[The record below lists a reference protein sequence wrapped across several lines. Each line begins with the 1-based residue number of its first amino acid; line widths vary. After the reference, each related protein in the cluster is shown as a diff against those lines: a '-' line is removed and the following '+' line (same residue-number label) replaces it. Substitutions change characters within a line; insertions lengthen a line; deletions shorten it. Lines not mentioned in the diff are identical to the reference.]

1 MARHGNTRSPSPVGS
16 SYSSSKR
23 PRRDDDRYDKSRRD
37 DGRGHR
43 RRSRSRSPDVW
54 THPSAVNVNV
64 LIPPTQRR
72 YRDRDSR
79 YHRDDDYYR
88 SSRRDRSRE
97 RRRSRDRD
105 LGRDNRRR
113 SRERDSRVKRD
124 DSRDRRRRRD
134 ESTDSRRRERRDGSR
149 NRSQTLEAVSD
160 APTTTPRLHPLMPF
174 YQIPKKPSAPVQ
186 SEEEKKAE
194 RLAKL
199 QAWKQ
204 KQAAEKSR
212 KQEEL
217 EATGGTRSLL
227 EEMDKKANASPVASV
242 SPVAAASPETTV
254 EANSEISPQPYAG
267 KFDPKAI
274 VKKATSGSAGAV
286 KLGTDIAL
294 PEVAKASATL
304 NSASTGPKANQSI
317 ASAKSSS
324 GKHPFSAGWL
334 SAQNADKQSGKLTS
348 AVPLKARGNV
358 SGFGLST
365 KATTEADKP
374 AAKSGINFGEEEGS
388 RKKLEKLPTPPP
400 GDDSIADDIAMADG
414 AKGEGEEEED
424 DEDMQDA
431 GTEEEAAAA
440 ARAAAEKREE
450 RLQEQNLA
458 YQAGE
463 EPTAATTGGTEIDG
477 DVTMAEYTKEADA
490 EKTLEAVDEEDPLD
504 AFMTGLGDPMKAPSS
519 TNGIRASKS
528 KAQQPEALF
537 GDDDV
542 DLNTVAVDPDD
553 FLAMASKKK
562 KKDLPTVN
570 HAKLNYR
577 PFRKSFYHEPSELT
591 EMTEEEVVNL
601 RFELDGIKIRGIDA
615 PKPVLK
621 WSQCGLGAQSLEVIQ
636 KLGYER
642 PTSIQTQAIPSI
654 MSGRDVIGVAKTGS
668 GKTIAFLL
676 PMFRHIKDQRPLD
689 PLDGPVGLIM
699 TPTRELATQI
709 HKECKPFLKALN
721 LRAVCAYGGAPIKDQ
736 IADLKRGAEII
747 VCTPGRMIDLLAAN
761 SGRVTNLRRVTYV
774 VLDEADRMFD
784 MGFEPQVMKI
794 LANIRPDRQ
803 TVLFSATFPRQMEA
817 LARKTL
823 VKPVEIV
830 VGGRSV
836 VAPEITQIVEVR
848 SEETKF
854 HRLLELL
861 GNLYEFEKN
870 EDDRT
875 LIFVD
880 RQESADGLLK
890 DLLLKGYPC
899 MSIHG
904 GKDQIDRD
912 STIEDFKAGVTP
924 ILVATSI
931 AARGLDVKQLKLVVN
946 YDAPN
951 HLEDYVH
958 RAGRTGRAGNTGTA
972 VTFVTSEQD
981 RYSVDIVKALRQ
993 SGQEVPDDLRKL
1005 AEGFIEK
1012 VKAGKE
1018 KVSGSGFGGKGLER
1032 LDQERDAARARERK
1046 THKTG
1051 EEGDD
1056 EEKEEKEKDTAGDD
1070 LVAKAASSVQS
1081 AAAAAAAAVPQQLP
1095 GVPKGIDLD
1104 GKITVH
1110 RTEPATTDGKNPL
1123 AKVNSAV
1130 ADIHTRLM
1138 KNRDIRAGVP
1148 IDNKGPDAG
1157 AFHATLEINDF
1168 PQKARWAVTNR
1179 TNVAKI
1185 LEATGTSIT
1194 TKGSFYATGK
1204 EPQAGE
1210 NPKLYILVEG
1220 DTEVV
1225 VTNAM
1230 RELMRLLKEG
1240 TIAAADSDAR
1250 APASGSPVRHHPSP
1264 FHLPHTTTANCLSL
1278 LDVTSTS
1285 RHLPFEQHHSPSH
1298 LYPLSPPSTILTILL
1313 HQSLSKSYPPRTKPP
1328 PLSLLHPPTPQK
1340 KWATS
1345 APNPPTQIPPPAA
1358 SPPSPQQPTPSPP
1371 PAERSP
1377 PPNPEQTPQ
1386 TNLARKSQRQTPPPP
1401 PSAEEEQHKEEE
1413 EKEEEE
1419 EEGNGEGTGPKGAV
1433 KKPEAPPRAR
1443 PSVSTFPIAPLLR
1456 ARAAQLASARTAN
1469 AKGKLGR
1476 ELEKQ
1481 RAQTRSGTLQAESA
1495 EERRRREVQGVGEAR
1510 EWN

>member
-1 MARHGNTRSPSPVGS
+1 MLIRS
-16 SYSSSKR
+16 
-23 PRRDDDRYDKSRRD
+23 
-37 DGRGHR
+37 
-43 RRSRSRSPDVW
+43 
-54 THPSAVNVNV
+54 
-64 LIPPTQRR
+64 TQRR

-79 YHRDDDYYR
+79 THRDRSKDRYEDDYHR
-88 SSRRDRSRE
+88 SSRKDRSRE
-97 RRRSRDRD
+97 RRRSKERD
-105 LGRDNRRR
+105 LGRDQRRK
-113 SRERDSRVKRD
+113 SRDRDKDSRAKRD
-124 DSRDRRRRRD
+124 DSRDRRRRGD
-134 ESTDSRRRERRDGSR
+134 ASTDVRRRDGRADSR
-149 NRSQTLEAVSD
+149 DRSHRPSTTHSDAVSILIHLPEEYTQELNVLQASKKSA
-160 APTTTPRLHPLMPF
+160 APAQT
-174 YQIPKKPSAPVQ
+174 
-186 SEEEKKAE
+186 EEEKKAE

-199 QAWKQ
+199 EAWKQ
-204 KQAAEKSR
+204 KQAADKSR
-212 KQEEL
+212 KQEQL
-217 EATGGTRSLL
+217 GVAGDTRSLL
-227 EEMDKKANASPVASV
+227 DEMDKKANASPAAVASPSAAV
-242 SPVAAASPETTV
+242 SPGVATVAEGEPSPK
-254 EANSEISPQPYAG
+254 PYAG

-274 VKKATSGSAGAV
+274 AKKATAGSAGAS

-294 PEVAKASATL
+294 PEVTKTSATL
-304 NSASTGPKANQSI
+304 NPTTTGPKANQTL
-317 ASAKSSS
+317 ATAKPS
-324 GKHPFSAGWL
+324 L
-334 SAQNADKQSGKLTS
+334 GKLQFCTS
-348 AVPLKARGNV
+348 VLPGNRAYPDTGKSAPATPAVPLKARGNV

-365 KATTEADKP
+365 KAMHEGDKP
-374 AAKSGINFGEEEGS
+374 SAKPGLNFGDEEGS

-400 GDDSIADDIAMADG
+400 EDATAADDTAMADG
-414 AKGEGEEEED
+414 AKDED
-424 DEDMQDA
+424 DDDESDEAMQDA

-458 YQAGE
+458 YQARE
-463 EPTAATTGGTEIDG
+463 APEPMAADAIETNG
-477 DVTMAEYTKEADA
+477 DVVMTDAISKAAAQLTAEPE
-490 EKTLEAVDEEDPLD
+490 EEEDPLD
-504 AFMTGLGDPMKAPSS
+504 AFMTGLGDPMAAPSRL
-519 TNGIRASKS
+519 NGIRSGKS
-528 KAQQPEALF
+528 KLQQPEALF

-570 HAKLNYR
+570 HAKLNYQ
-577 PFRKSFYHEPSELT
+577 PFRKSFYHEPLELN
-591 EMTEEEVVNL
+591 EMTEEELADL
-601 RFELDGIKIRGIDA
+601 RLELDGIKIRGVDA
-615 PKPVLK
+615 PKPVMK

-636 KLGYER
+636 RLGYES
-642 PTSIQTQAIPSI
+642 PTSIQSQAIPSI

-689 PLDGPVGLIM
+689 SLDGPVGLIM

-823 VKPVEIV
+823 ARPVEIV

-854 HRLLELL
+854 IRLLELL
-861 GNLYEFEKN
+861 GKLYEEEKN
-870 EDDRT
+870 EDDRA

-890 DLLLKGYPC
+890 DLMRKGYPC

-912 STIEDFKAGVTP
+912 STIDDFKAGIVP
-924 ILVATSI
+924 IMIATSV

-972 VTFVTSEQD
+972 VTFITSEQD
-981 RYSVDIVKALRQ
+981 RYSLDISKALKQ
-993 SGQEVPDDLRKL
+993 SGQEVPEDLQKL
-1005 AEGFIEK
+1005 VEGFIEK
-1012 VKAGKE
+1012 VRSGKE

-1051 EEGDD
+1051 DEGDD
-1056 EEKEEKEKDTAGDD
+1056 EEKEDKEKETTTGDD
-1070 LVAKAASSVQS
+1070 LIAKAASSVQS
-1081 AAAAAAAAVPQQLP
+1081 ATAPPPTQLP

-1110 RTEPATTDGKNPL
+1110 KTEVAATDNKNPL
-1123 AKVNSAV
+1123 AKVGAAV
-1130 ADIHTRLM
+1130 ANIHDRLS
-1138 KNRDIRAGVP
+1138 KNRELRTGVP

-1250 APASGSPVRHHPSP
+1250 APVG
-1264 FHLPHTTTANCLSL
+1264 
-1278 LDVTSTS
+1278 
-1285 RHLPFEQHHSPSH
+1285 
-1298 LYPLSPPSTILTILL
+1298 
-1313 HQSLSKSYPPRTKPP
+1313 
-1328 PLSLLHPPTPQK
+1328 
-1340 KWATS
+1340 
-1345 APNPPTQIPPPAA
+1345 
-1358 SPPSPQQPTPSPP
+1358 
-1371 PAERSP
+1371 
-1377 PPNPEQTPQ
+1377 
-1386 TNLARKSQRQTPPPP
+1386 
-1401 PSAEEEQHKEEE
+1401 
-1413 EKEEEE
+1413 
-1419 EEGNGEGTGPKGAV
+1419 
-1433 KKPEAPPRAR
+1433 
-1443 PSVSTFPIAPLLR
+1443 
-1456 ARAAQLASARTAN
+1456 
-1469 AKGKLGR
+1469 GR
-1476 ELEKQ
+1476 YNVL
-1481 RAQTRSGTLQAESA
+1481 
-1495 EERRRREVQGVGEAR
+1495 
-1510 EWN
+1510 

>member
-1 MARHGNTRSPSPVGS
+1 MTIVTTRAGETTEEVIDIEAAPGV
-16 SYSSSKR
+16 R
-23 PRRDDDRYDKSRRD
+23 
-37 DGRGHR
+37 
-43 RRSRSRSPDVW
+43 
-54 THPSAVNVNV
+54 T
-64 LIPPTQRR
+64 
-72 YRDRDSR
+72 
-79 YHRDDDYYR
+79 
-88 SSRRDRSRE
+88 
-97 RRRSRDRD
+97 
-105 LGRDNRRR
+105 
-113 SRERDSRVKRD
+113 
-124 DSRDRRRRRD
+124 
-134 ESTDSRRRERRDGSR
+134 RRERRDGSR
-149 NRSQTLEAVSD
+149 NRSQTLEA
-160 APTTTPRLHPLMPF
+160 
-174 YQIPKKPSAPVQ
+174 IPKKPSAPVQ
-186 SEEEKKAE
+186 TEEEKMAE
-194 RLAKL
+194 RQAKL

-212 KQEEL
+212 KLEEL
-217 EATGGTRSLL
+217 QATGGTRSLL
-227 EEMDKKANASPVASV
+227 EEMDKKANAPPVAVVSPVA
-242 SPVAAASPETTV
+242 AAASPETTV
-254 EANSEISPQPYAG
+254 EVNGGLSPKPYAG

-274 VKKATSGSAGAV
+274 VKKATSGSAGAT
-286 KLGTDIAL
+286 KLGTDVAL

-324 GKHPFSAGWL
+324 GKPPFSAGSL
-334 SAQNADKQSGKLTS
+334 SSQNANMQLGKPTS

-374 AAKSGINFGEEEGS
+374 AAKPGIDFGEEEGS

-400 GDDSIADDIAMADG
+400 GEDLVADDIAMADG
-414 AKGEGEEEED
+414 AKGEGDDEEEE

-450 RLQEQNLA
+450 RLQEQSLA

-463 EPTAATTGGTEIDG
+463 EPTVATTGGTEIDG
-477 DVTMAEYTKEADA
+477 DVAMAEATKEADA
-490 EKTLEAVDEEDPLD
+490 EDTGEAVEEEDPLD
-504 AFMTGLGDPMKAPSS
+504 AFMTGLGDPMKAPSK
-519 TNGIRASKS
+519 TNGIKASKS
-528 KAQQPEALF
+528 KSQQPEALF

-562 KKDLPTVN
+562 KKDLPAVN

-577 PFRKSFYHEPSELT
+577 PFRKSFYHEPSELA
-591 EMTEEEVVNL
+591 EMTEEDVASL
-601 RFELDGIKIRGIDA
+601 RYELDGIKIRGIDA

-636 KLGYER
+636 KLGYDR

-689 PLDGPVGLIM
+689 ALDGPVGLIM

-747 VCTPGRMIDLLAAN
+747 VCTPGRVIDLLAAN

-848 SEETKF
+848 SEDTKF

-861 GNLYEFEKN
+861 GKLYEHEKN

-890 DLLLKGYPC
+890 DLLKKGYPC

-993 SGQEVPDDLRKL
+993 SGQEVPEDLQKL

-1012 VKAGKE
+1012 VRAGKE

-1051 EEGDD
+1051 DEGDD

-1081 AAAAAAAAVPQQLP
+1081 AAAVAAAVPQQLP

-1110 RTEPATTDGKNPL
+1110 RTEPTTTDGKNPL

-1250 APASGSPVRHHPSP
+1250 APASGRYNV
-1264 FHLPHTTTANCLSL
+1264 
-1278 LDVTSTS
+1278 V
-1285 RHLPFEQHHSPSH
+1285 
-1298 LYPLSPPSTILTILL
+1298 
-1313 HQSLSKSYPPRTKPP
+1313 
-1328 PLSLLHPPTPQK
+1328 
-1340 KWATS
+1340 
-1345 APNPPTQIPPPAA
+1345 
-1358 SPPSPQQPTPSPP
+1358 
-1371 PAERSP
+1371 
-1377 PPNPEQTPQ
+1377 
-1386 TNLARKSQRQTPPPP
+1386 
-1401 PSAEEEQHKEEE
+1401 
-1413 EKEEEE
+1413 
-1419 EEGNGEGTGPKGAV
+1419 
-1433 KKPEAPPRAR
+1433 
-1443 PSVSTFPIAPLLR
+1443 
-1456 ARAAQLASARTAN
+1456 
-1469 AKGKLGR
+1469 
-1476 ELEKQ
+1476 
-1481 RAQTRSGTLQAESA
+1481 
-1495 EERRRREVQGVGEAR
+1495 
-1510 EWN
+1510 

>member
-1 MARHGNTRSPSPVGS
+1 MMIVTIELGGTMEGVINIEL
-16 SYSSSKR
+16 
-23 PRRDDDRYDKSRRD
+23 DR
-37 DGRGHR
+37 G
-43 RRSRSRSPDVW
+43 
-54 THPSAVNVNV
+54 
-64 LIPPTQRR
+64 
-72 YRDRDSR
+72 
-79 YHRDDDYYR
+79 
-88 SSRRDRSRE
+88 
-97 RRRSRDRD
+97 
-105 LGRDNRRR
+105 
-113 SRERDSRVKRD
+113 
-124 DSRDRRRRRD
+124 
-134 ESTDSRRRERRDGSR
+134 
-149 NRSQTLEAVSD
+149 
-160 APTTTPRLHPLMPF
+160 
-174 YQIPKKPSAPVQ
+174 VQ
-186 SEEEKKAE
+186 SEEIGTANPDITEIAPGPDMTRTFPDRVVEIGLSVTILEIAGEGGMSPLILGERRDAVTVETGLIGHRVLAVQHDSQTAKKPSVPIQTEDEKKAE

-199 QAWKQ
+199 EAWKQ

-212 KQEEL
+212 KQEQL
-217 EATGGTRSLL
+217 EAAGTRGLL
-227 EEMDKKANASPVASV
+227 DEMDKKANASPVT
-242 SPVAAASPETTV
+242 AASPEPTLVTDGDV
-254 EANSEISPQPYAG
+254 SPKPYAG

-274 VKKATSGSAGAV
+274 VKKATSGSAGAT

-294 PEVAKASATL
+294 PDLAKTSATL
-304 NSASTGPKANQSI
+304 TSTNTGSKANQSI
-317 ASAKSSS
+317 ASANSST
-324 GKHPFSAGWL
+324 
-334 SAQNADKQSGKLTS
+334 GKLAS

-365 KATTEADKP
+365 KATSEGDKP
-374 AAKSGINFGEEEGS
+374 AAKPGLDFGEEEGS

-400 GDDSIADDIAMADG
+400 EDTAAADDTTMADG
-414 AKGEGEEEED
+414 AKGDGEDDDNDD

-450 RLQEQNLA
+450 RLQEQSLA

-463 EPTAATTGGTEIDG
+463 EPAAATTEQVEVNG
-477 DVTMAEYTKEADA
+477 DVAMADGPLEVVADEPA
-490 EKTLEAVDEEDPLD
+490 EPAEEEDPLD
-504 AFMTGLGDPMKAPSS
+504 AFMTGLGDPVRAPGKP
-519 TNGIRASKS
+519 NGIQSSKS
-528 KAQQPEALF
+528 KSQQPEALF
-537 GDDDV
+537 GDDDDV
-542 DLNTVAVDPDD
+542 DLKTIAVDPDD

-562 KKDLPTVN
+562 KKELPTVN

-577 PFRKSFYHEPSELT
+577 PFRKSFYHEPSELA
-591 EMTEEEVVNL
+591 EMTEEQLTNL

-615 PKPVLK
+615 PKPVQK

-636 KLGYER
+636 RLGYDK
-642 PTSIQTQAIPSI
+642 PTSIQSQAIPSI

-689 PLDGPVGLIM
+689 ALDGPVGLVM

-794 LANIRPDRQ
+794 LTNIRPDRQ

-823 VKPVEIV
+823 AKPIEIV

-848 SEETKF
+848 SEESKF
-854 HRLLELL
+854 IRLLELL
-861 GNLYEFEKN
+861 GNLYEEEKN
-870 EDDRT
+870 EDDRV

-890 DLLLKGYPC
+890 DLMIKGYSC

-912 STIEDFKAGVTP
+912 STIDDFKAGVVP
-924 ILVATSI
+924 ILIATSV

-972 VTFVTSEQD
+972 VTFVTSEQG
-981 RYSVDIVKALRQ
+981 RYANDIVKALQQ
-993 SGQEVPDDLRKL
+993 SNTVIPEGLRKL
-1005 AEGFIEK
+1005 ADDFIEN
-1012 VKAGKE
+1012 VKSGKE

-1032 LDQERDAARARERK
+1032 LDQERDAARARQRK

-1051 EEGDD
+1051 DEGEEDD
-1056 EEKEEKEKDTAGDD
+1056 KEEKEKDKTGDD

-1081 AAAAAAAAVPQQLP
+1081 AAAPAPLP

-1110 RTEPATTDGKNPL
+1110 KTEAPTDNKNPL
-1123 AKVNSAV
+1123 AKVGAAV
-1130 ADIHTRLM
+1130 ANIHDRLS
-1138 KNRDIRAGVP
+1138 KNRELRQGVP

-1194 TKGSFYATGK
+1194 TKGSFYAAGK

-1250 APASGSPVRHHPSP
+1250 APASGRYNV
-1264 FHLPHTTTANCLSL
+1264 L
-1278 LDVTSTS
+1278 
-1285 RHLPFEQHHSPSH
+1285 
-1298 LYPLSPPSTILTILL
+1298 
-1313 HQSLSKSYPPRTKPP
+1313 
-1328 PLSLLHPPTPQK
+1328 
-1340 KWATS
+1340 
-1345 APNPPTQIPPPAA
+1345 
-1358 SPPSPQQPTPSPP
+1358 
-1371 PAERSP
+1371 
-1377 PPNPEQTPQ
+1377 
-1386 TNLARKSQRQTPPPP
+1386 
-1401 PSAEEEQHKEEE
+1401 
-1413 EKEEEE
+1413 
-1419 EEGNGEGTGPKGAV
+1419 
-1433 KKPEAPPRAR
+1433 
-1443 PSVSTFPIAPLLR
+1443 
-1456 ARAAQLASARTAN
+1456 
-1469 AKGKLGR
+1469 
-1476 ELEKQ
+1476 
-1481 RAQTRSGTLQAESA
+1481 
-1495 EERRRREVQGVGEAR
+1495 
-1510 EWN
+1510 